1 MKKQLQPT
9 NKPLEDLLY
18 WIKEYL
24 SSKVL
29 TIKYKTNTFNR
40 TEQSERILNCTSI
53 DELRGVQLDIRK
65 SMPNLQSY
73 SNPMLNLYAFLK
85 NRKEFTSLKSFDTT
99 MRDKIFILNQEGFND
114 TTQKLYMVQI
124 NSLFSF
130 IENNSID
137 EDGKPYM
144 FNLGVSGGGFKTK
157 SPIIVEDKEIT
168 FLDEREI
175 ERFKNGLKTF
185 KFKGANPAKPR
196 LMMLIVL
203 YGGLRLDELI
213 SLKKDDVSIIDI
225 NDNILEGK
233 FLRLIVNGKGSKQR
247 IVYIKYD
254 NVKEEYEQYITHT
267 NECERGLLFCSYNGD
282 KFAPT
287 SIYQTVERLLYHVG
301 IDKGGNGLNHLRRSY
316 ASWLAMNNVDYA
328 VIAELLGHSESD
340 VTELYIGLSR
350 IGMRKIAKGWK
361 DF

>member
-1 MKKQLQPT
+1 MKKQLQP
-9 NKPLEDLLY
+9 NSKPLEDLFY

-29 TIKYKTNTFNR
+29 TIKYKTDTFNR
-40 TEQSERILNCTSI
+40 AEQSKRILDCTSI

-85 NRKEFTSLKSFDTT
+85 DRKEFTSLKSFDTT

-124 NSLFSF
+124 NSLFSL
-130 IENNSID
+130 IENNAID

-144 FNLGVSGGGFKTK
+144 FNLGVSRGGFKTK
-157 SPIIVEDKEIT
+157 SPIVVEDKEVV

-175 ERFKNGLKTF
+175 KRFKNGLQTF
-185 KFKGANPAKPR
+185 KFKGSNPAKPK

-203 YGGLRLDELI
+203 YGGLRLEELI
-213 SLKKDDVSIIDI
+213 SLRKDAVSVVEIGSH
-225 NDNILEGK
+225 ILDGK
-233 FLRLIVNGKGSKQR
+233 FLRLVVEGKGNKQR
-247 IVYIKYD
+247 IAYIKYS
-254 NVKEEYEQYITHT
+254 NIKKEYEQHTAHT
-267 NECERGLLFCSYNGD
+267 NECERGLLFCSYSGD

-287 SIYQTVERLLYHVG
+287 SIYQTVERLLHHVG
-301 IDKGGNGLNHLRRSY
+301 IDKGANGLHLLRPSY

-350 IGMRKIAKGWK
+350 IGMRKIAKEWK
-361 DF
+361 DL